1 MFQRRK
7 KLILFVVLSM
17 ALLVVGCSSV
27 NDVNE
32 QDPAYGLKVA
42 INIPDALLAEVNAL
56 TTIEDEITVEEIK
69 VSIYQEDGS
78 ELIDTETL
86 DNPLDDNKIVFD
98 SLESGKQYKVKAEL
112 IGDFDGL
119 ESSRVLYE
127 GSAISPEI
135 ESDTVSDLDIDIE
148 PLLAQSLQVN
158 EVDIRNEEG
167 EVVDIEVEKL
177 RLELDPDNRITKDY
191 QSGLIFENG
200 DGLDDSGDLELT
212 PSQWEVKV
220 KLASDEQWH
229 GAEFLLLPTQER
241 EIGLDV
247 EVDESD
253 KVKEGG
259 IEVAINVPS
268 SPDAPTSLSI
278 EDGELTWDGEGEFYK
293 VYQTESD
300 NQADLEISV
309 ATVTDKSYSDLEAGH
324 YYWVRAFDENNYS
337 SSLSDSVKAKA
348 VNLLEVEVAE
358 QGTSAN
364 YLDLDDI
371 TLDYDLEVAKYQVTN
386 AEYLEFL
393 NSVGVAE
400 DGSYKGEE
408 MMDVNGVSFQFA
420 YYNDQFHLKYWTDI
434 NGDRID
440 IRNYPVVYVTW
451 YGAVAYTNWLSEEA
465 GLEPAYDLD
474 SWKLKD
480 DKENLEG
487 YRLPSVD
494 EWEYAARGGSNGD
507 ETEYSGSD
515 DLDDVAWHGDNSDVS
530 GSSNLQ
536 TTSGRGTHPVGL
548 KAPNELGIY
557 DMSGNVRE
565 WTNTER
571 SDTSMATRGGAF
583 NDTNLDRLRV
593 SWSFGV
599 TTESGFFNSSFRPV
613 RTK

>member
-42 INIPDALLAEVNAL
+42 INIPEALFPEVNAL

-78 ELIDTETL
+78 ELVDTGTL

-98 SLESGKQYKVKAEL
+98 NLESGKQYKVEAEL
-112 IGDFDGL
+112 IGDFAGL

-148 PLLAQSLQVN
+148 PLLAQSLKVN
-158 EVDIRNEEG
+158 EVNIRNEAE
-167 EVVDIEVEKL
+167 EVVDIEVEQL
-177 RLELDPDNRITKDY
+177 RLELNPDNRITKDY

-200 DGLDDSGDLELT
+200 DALDGSGDLELT

-241 EIGLDV
+241 EISLNV
-247 EVDESD
+247 EVDEGD

-259 IEVAINVPS
+259 IEIGINVPS
-268 SPDAPTSLSI
+268 SPDAPANLSI
-278 EDGELTWDGEGEFYK
+278 EDGELTWEGEGEFYK

-300 NQADLEISV
+300 NEADLEISV
-309 ATVTDKSYSDLEAGH
+309 ATVTDKSYSGLEVGH

-337 SSLSDSVKAKA
+337 SSLSAPVKAKVA
-348 VNLLEVEVAE
+348 NLLEVEVVE
-358 QGTSAN
+358 QGISAN

-400 DGSYKGEE
+400 DGTYEGEE
-408 MMDVNGVSFQFA
+408 MMDVTGGNFQFA

-440 IRNYPVVYVTW
+440 IRNYPVVYVSW
-451 YGAVAYTNWLSEEA
+451 YGAVAYTNWLSQEA
-465 GLEPAYDLD
+465 GLEPAYDLN
-474 SWKLKD
+474 SWELKA

-487 YRLPSVD
+487 YRLATED
-494 EWEYAARGGSNGD
+494 EWEYAARGGADGA
-507 ETEYSGSD
+507 ETIYAGSD
-515 DLDDVAWHGDNSDVS
+515 NLDDVAWHAGNSAVA
-530 GSSNLQ
+530 GSSNFQ
-536 TTSGRGTHPVGL
+536 SSGGGTHPVGL
-548 KAPNELGIY
+548 KAANELGLY
-557 DMSGNVRE
+557 DMSGNARD
-565 WTNTER
+565 WTTTSS
-571 SDTSMATRGGAF
+571 SDTHMVTRGAAF
-583 NDTNLDRLRV
+583 SSDSNLEVNSRWSV
-593 SWSFGV
+593 SLS
-599 TTESGFFNSSFRPV
+599 SAFFNNGFRV
-613 RTK
+613 VKIK